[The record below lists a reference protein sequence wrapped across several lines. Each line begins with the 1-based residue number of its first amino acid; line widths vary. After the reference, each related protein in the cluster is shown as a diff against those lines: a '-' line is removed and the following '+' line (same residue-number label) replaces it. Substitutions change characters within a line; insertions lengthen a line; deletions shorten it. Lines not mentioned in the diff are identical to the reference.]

1 MAHLKLQK
9 YFFAFV
15 ITVAIFATAFYIESR
30 LDAQRLAEIRAAE
43 QTVSTDILS
52 SETQF
57 ELLGS
62 LDCKTISENPVLSG
76 ELNSLASRLSFT
88 EQNLGSGNPEVIN
101 LKSQYSLLEIKDY
114 LLMEQ
119 VSQKCGQKPVFILY
133 FYSNA
138 GDCSDCS
145 EAGDVLTYLRD
156 QYPGLRVYSFDYNL
170 NLSALKTLASLR
182 KVDGAHLPA
191 FIINDR
197 PPVYGFKTFDQM
209 QALIPELQTLATSTA
224 SSSSSSSSGQKP
236 SQTKKSA
243 SSTDSF

>member
-1 MAHLKLQK
+1 MGHGSIKRKRMAHLNLQK

-15 ITVAIFATAFYIESR
+15 ITVVIFATAFYIEAQ
-30 LDAQRLAEIRAAE
+30 LDAQRIAEIRTAE
-43 QTVSTDILS
+43 QSVSTDILS

-57 ELLGS
+57 ALLGS
-62 LDCKTISENPVLSG
+62 LDCKTISENPILSG

-88 EQNLGSGNPEVIN
+88 EENLGTSNPEVIN

-119 VSQKCGQKPVFILY
+119 VSKKCGKKPVFILY

-138 GDCSDCS
+138 GDCHDCGS
-145 EAGDVLTYLRD
+145 AGDVLTYLRD
-156 QYPGLRVYSFDYNL
+156 QYPDLRVYSFDYNL

-182 KVDGAHLPA
+182 HVEAKLPA

-197 PPVYGFKTFDQM
+197 PPVYGFKTFDEM
-209 QALIPELQTLATSTA
+209 QKIIPELKTLGTST
-224 SSSSSSSSGQKP
+224 P
-236 SQTKKSA
+236 RSA
-243 SSTDSF
+243 SSTPSSGF

>member
-1 MAHLKLQK
+1 MQK
-9 YFFAFV
+9 YILAFA
-15 ITVAIFATAFYIESR
+15 ITAAIFATAFYITAR
-30 LDAQRLAEIRAAE
+30 LDAQRVAEIRAAE
-43 QTVSTDILS
+43 QSVATDILS

-62 LDCKTISENPVLSG
+62 LDCQTISQNPILSS

-88 EQNLGSGNPEVIN
+88 EEALGAHNPEVIN

-119 VSQKCGQKPVFILY
+119 VSKKCGLKPVFVLY

-138 GDCSDCS
+138 GDCSDCGS
-145 EAGDVLTYLRD
+145 AGNVLTYLRD

-170 NLSALKTLASLR
+170 NLSALTTLASLR
-182 KVDGAHLPA
+182 HVEQKFPA

-197 PPVYGFKTFDQM
+197 APVYGLKTFDEM
-209 QALIPELQTLATSTA
+209 QKLIPELKTLATSTP
-224 SSSSSSSSGQKP
+224 K
-236 SQTKKSA
+236 TA
-243 SSTDSF
+243 SSTAAGF

>member
-1 MAHLKLQK
+1 MARINLQK
-9 YFFAFV
+9 YVLALV
-15 ITVAIFATAFYIESR
+15 ITVALFATAFYIESR
-30 LDAQRLAEIRAAE
+30 LDAQRVVEIRAAE
-43 QTVSTDILS
+43 ESVSTDILS

-57 ELLGS
+57 ALLGS
-62 LDCKTISENPVLSG
+62 LDCETISQNPVLSS

-88 EQNLGSGNPEVIN
+88 EDNLGTTNPEVIN

-119 VSQKCGQKPVFILY
+119 VSKKCGQKPVFILY

-138 GDCSDCS
+138 GDCSDCGS
-145 EAGDVLTYLRD
+145 AGNVLTYLRD

-182 KVDGAHLPA
+182 HVEAKLPA

-197 PPVYGFKTFDQM
+197 PPVYGLKTFDEM
-209 QALIPELQTLATSTA
+209 QKLIPELKTLATSTQKTA
-224 SSSSSSSSGQKP
+224 TSTYPRSG
-236 SQTKKSA
+236 
-243 SSTDSF
+243 F

>member
-1 MAHLKLQK
+1 MAHLNLQK

-30 LDAQRLAEIRAAE
+30 LDAQRVSEIRAAE
-43 QTVSTDILS
+43 QSVSTDILS

-57 ELLGS
+57 ALLGS
-62 LDCKTISENPVLSG
+62 LDCETIAENPILSG
-76 ELNSLASRLSFT
+76 ELNSLASQLSYT
-88 EQNLGSGNPEVIN
+88 EENLGANNPEVIN

-119 VSQKCGQKPVFILY
+119 VSKKCGQKPVFILY

-138 GDCSDCS
+138 GDCHDCGS
-145 EAGDVLTYLRD
+145 AGDVLTYLRD

-170 NLSALKTLASLR
+170 NLSALKTLAALR
-182 KVDGAHLPA
+182 HVQATFPA

-197 PPVYGFKTFDQM
+197 PPVYGFKTFDEM
-209 QALIPELQTLATSTA
+209 QKIIPELKDLATSTPKA
-224 SSSSSSSSGQKP
+224 
-236 SQTKKSA
+236 A
-243 SSTDSF
+243 SSTPDAGF